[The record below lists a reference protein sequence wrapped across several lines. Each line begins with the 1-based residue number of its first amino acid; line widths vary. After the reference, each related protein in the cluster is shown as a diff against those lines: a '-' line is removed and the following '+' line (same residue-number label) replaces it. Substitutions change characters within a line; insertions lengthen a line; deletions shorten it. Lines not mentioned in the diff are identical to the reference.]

1 MDLTVHLLGSSRKVH
16 FSMTITLLEKPHCP
30 QCKATKRYL
39 DKRDIPYHAEEL
51 NDETLSLARS
61 LGYSSAPVVLVK
73 DKQGKLID
81 SWFGFRPEHIS
92 NYAN

>member
-1 MDLTVHLLGSSRKVH
+1 MNLTVHLLGSSRKVH
-16 FSMTITLLEKPHCP
+16 ISMTITLLEKPQCP

-39 DKRDIPYHAEEL
+39 DKRDIPYHAEEF